1 MKEKYKNII
10 EDIIEVALE
19 IVIKSIIGI
28 TMVVIFALVCKAFEL
43 STFPFIFFL
52 C

>member
-10 EDIIEVALE
+10 EVVLKF
-19 IVIKSIIGI
+19 VIKSIIGI
-28 TMVVIFALVCKAFEL
+28 TMVVIFALVCKAFRL
-43 STFPFIFFL
+43 SAFPFIFFL

>member
-1 MKEKYKNII
+1 MKEKYKN
-10 EDIIEVALE
+10 IIEVALE

>member
-1 MKEKYKNII
+1 MKESYKNII
-10 EDIIEVALE
+10 EVVLKFF
-19 IVIKSIIGI
+19 IKSIIGI

-43 STFPFIFFL
+43 SIFPFIFFL

>member
-1 MKEKYKNII
+1 MKEKYKN
-10 EDIIEVALE
+10 IIEVALE

-43 STFPFIFFL
+43 SIFPFIFFL

>member
-10 EDIIEVALE
+10 EVVLK

-28 TMVVIFALVCKAFEL
+28 TMVVIFALVCKVFNLNA
-43 STFPFIFFL
+43 FPFIFFL

>member
-10 EDIIEVALE
+10 EDIIEVVLKF
-19 IVIKSIIGI
+19 VIKSIIGI
-28 TMVVIFALVCKAFEL
+28 TMIAIFALACKAFEL

>member
-10 EDIIEVALE
+10 ENIIEVALK

-28 TMVVIFALVCKAFEL
+28 TMVVIFALVCKAFGL

>member
-1 MKEKYKNII
+1 MKEIYQNII
-10 EDIIEVALE
+10 EVVLKF
-19 IVIKSIIGI
+19 VIKSIIGI

>member
-10 EDIIEVALE
+10 EDIIEVVLK

-28 TMVVIFALVCKAFEL
+28 TMVVIFTLVCKAFGL
-43 STFPFIFFL
+43 SIFPFIFFL